1 LYHYWTFAM
10 CDVILANRMPEPD
23 VLYHYTP
30 QAGLLGIVASDSIWA
45 TDIYALNDW
54 TEFRHVFKTDSMQV
68 LVDAFRSGL
77 PDDIDA
83 NAKQVF
89 IERVLAERNFSTL
102 LDIIKADPP
111 YGERTGVFVCS
122 LTASGDLLSQWR
134 GYSYSSQGFSLGFD
148 STLLKKQLQSVH
160 TLDTSVDLVECVY
173 DEATTLERIRAMG
186 RTAAEGFRDLRQRD
200 EAVPPWFIRLLNP
213 SEHYRKDSYYLL
225 KSFSFAS
232 VPFFRAA
239 AQFKHPGFQEER
251 EWRIVY
257 SAFWKTL
264 SPHTVKF
271 RNGQFGP
278 TAYVE
283 IRLGLHTPATCPLR
297 RIVVGPRTYSG
308 NEMRDLTNSVEM
320 LLLKYGIPVKSPATP
335 SGVEIATSQ
344 IPYRSA

>member
-1 LYHYWTFAM
+1 
-10 CDVILANRMPEPD
+10 MPEPD
-23 VLYHYTP
+23 VLYHYTS

-54 TEFRHVFKTDSMQV
+54 TEFQHVFKTASVQV
-68 LVDAFRSGL
+68 LVHAFKSGL

-83 NAKQVF
+83 NAKQMV
-89 IERVLAERNFSTL
+89 IERVLAERNFPVL
-102 LDIIKADPP
+102 LDIIKAERPP
-111 YGERTGVFVCS
+111 YGERKGVFVCS
-122 LTASGDLLSQWR
+122 FTASGDLLSQWR

-148 STLLKKQLQSVH
+148 STLLKKQSQSVH
-160 TLDTSVDLVECVY
+160 TLDTPIELVECVY

-186 RTAAEGFRDLRQRD
+186 HTAAEGFRDLRQRD
-200 EAVPPWFIRLLNP
+200 EVVPPSFCTQLNP
-213 SEHYRKDSYYLL
+213 TENYRKDAYYLS
-225 KSFSFAS
+225 KSFTFAS

-257 SAFWKTL
+257 SAFWKKL
-264 SPHTVKF
+264 SPHSVKF

-283 IRLGLHTPATCPLR
+283 IPLGLHTPATCSLR
-297 RIVVGPRTYSG
+297 RIVVGPRTYG
-308 NEMRDLTNSVEM
+308 GQEMDAIINSVEM
-320 LLLKYGIPVKSPATP
+320 LLLKYGIPVRSPATP
-335 SGVEIATSQ
+335 SGVEMVTSQ